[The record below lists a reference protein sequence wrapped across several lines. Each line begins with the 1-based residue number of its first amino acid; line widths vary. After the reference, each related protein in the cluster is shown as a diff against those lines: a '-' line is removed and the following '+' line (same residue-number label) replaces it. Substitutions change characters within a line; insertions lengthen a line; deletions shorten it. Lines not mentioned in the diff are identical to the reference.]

1 MTHTITEIT
10 RQELRSMLY
19 DITNTTIVS
28 VVSAVQPRMNAKAK
42 DGTPNPFKAGR
53 TLKDGFILTKVNKQ
67 NGLIGGKAD
76 EIGNLYHRM
85 VNNALRT
92 TIIEQRATANLPPL
106 DDTAMQAEI
115 ESRFERGDVW
125 FRHLIRPDGTH
136 TSLVVHKDSDDDGE
150 AYLRFI
156 FKAKG
161 TAEYLSL
168 RNGAMIDWQAVE
180 PFLVPPSGNK
190 NQGLPEG
197 EEIRFI
203 VLALASILE
212 ISLNGERYR
221 IRDNFEAMQSACRS
235 KAEAIAGEYLEQVRR
250 MQAV

>member
-10 RQELRSMLY
+10 RHELHALLY
-19 DITNTTIVS
+19 NITNTTIVS

-53 TLKDGFILTKVNKQ
+53 TLKDGFIVTKVNKQ

-85 VNNALRT
+85 VNNSLRK
-92 TIIEQRATANLPPL
+92 TIIEERAAANLPPL
-106 DDTAMQAEI
+106 DDMAMQAEI
-115 ESRFERGDVW
+115 ESRFQRGESW

-136 TSLVVHKDSDDDGE
+136 TSLVVHKDSEDDGE

-168 RNGAMIDWQAVE
+168 NNGALIDWQAVE
-180 PFLVPPSGNK
+180 PFLVPPSANK

-203 VLALASILE
+203 VLSLASILE
-212 ISLNGERYR
+212 ISLDGSRYR
-221 IRDNFEAMQSACRS
+221 IVDNFDAMQPACRS
-235 KAEAIAGEYLEQVRR
+235 KAEAIADDYLEQVRR